1 MRRNIPLAV
10 TFVVGMLLIV
20 SVFLPPIET
29 IGEDFGVFFS
39 IIAVFA
45 FFLGGGNLIKVHFGK
60 IMKKSNDWEFSLVT
74 VVGFFAMLIIG
85 LFKIGAPGD
94 ISTSVT
100 AEGSYFQE
108 MFVYLINPLQS
119 TMYAL
124 LAFFVA
130 SASYR
135 AFRAKN
141 REATILLV
149 AAFIILL
156 GRTPLGMMLTGW
168 IPESFSIF
176 QVPNLAVWIMNSPN
190 LAGQRAIMIGISLGV
205 VAMSLR
211 LILGIER
218 TYLGGDDKG

>member
-1 MRRNIPLAV
+1 MRRQLPLAV
-10 TFVVGMLLIV
+10 TFIVGMLLIV
-20 SVFLPPIET
+20 SVFLPPIES
-29 IGEDFGVFFS
+29 IGEDFGMFFS

-45 FFLGGGNLIKVHFGK
+45 FFLGGGNLLKVHIGK
-60 IMKKSNDWEFSLVT
+60 LLKRSEDWQFSLVT
-74 VVGFFAMLIIG
+74 VVGFFVMLFIG
-85 LFKIGAPGD
+85 LFKIGSSGD

-100 AEGSYFQE
+100 VEGSYFQE
-108 MFVYLINPLQS
+108 IFVYIIIPLQS

-149 AAFIILL
+149 SAFIILL

-168 IPESFSIF
+168 VPESFSIF
-176 QVPNLAVWIMNSPN
+176 QIPNLAVWIMNGPN
-190 LAGQRAIMIGISLGV
+190 LAGQRAIMLGVSLGV

-218 TYLGGDDKG
+218 SYLGGDDKS

>member
-1 MRRNIPLAV
+1 MQDL
-10 TFVVGMLLIV
+10 
-20 SVFLPPIET
+20 
-29 IGEDFGVFFS
+29 GENFTLFFD

-45 FFLGGGNLIKVHFGK
+45 FFLGGGNLLRVHITKLQRRKRDWQFSIVTIIAFG
-60 IMKKSNDWEFSLVT
+60 T
-74 VVGFFAMLIIG
+74 MLAAG
-85 LFKIGAPGD
+85 LFKIGNPGD
-94 ISTSVT
+94 IASSVT
-100 AEGSYFQE
+100 AEGSLFE
-108 MFVYLINPLQS
+108 MIYRNAFVPLGS

-141 REATILLV
+141 REATMLLV

-156 GRTPLGMMLTGW
+156 GRTPIGMMVTGW
-168 IPESFSIF
+168 VPESWNLLQI
-176 QVPNLAVWIMNSPN
+176 PNLAIWIMNSFN
-190 LAGQRAIMIGISLGV
+190 LAGQRAILIGIGLGV

-218 TYLGGDDKG
+218 TYLGDDSA

>member
-1 MRRNIPLAV
+1 MKRQIPILITAI
-10 TFVVGMLLIV
+10 VGSVLVI
-20 SVFLPPIET
+20 SVFLPPLRML
-29 IGEDFGVFFS
+29 GEDFSLFFD

-45 FFLGGGNLIKVHFGK
+45 FFLGGGNLVRIHFTRVYRK
-60 IMKKSNDWEFSLVT
+60 RPDWGFSTITL
-74 VVGFFAMLIIG
+74 VGFAVMLAAG
-85 LFKIGAPGD
+85 LFKIGNPQG
-94 ISTSVT
+94 ISGSVT
-100 AEGSYFQE
+100 AEGSLLNTL
-108 MFVYLINPLQS
+108 FVHIITPLSS

-156 GRTPLGMMLTGW
+156 GRTPLGMLVTGW
-168 IPESFSIF
+168 IGESLSIL
-176 QVPNLAVWIMNSPN
+176 QVPNLAVWVMNVPN
-190 LAGQRAIMIGISLGV
+190 LAGQRAILIGVGLGV

-211 LILGIER
+211 LILGLDR
-218 TYLGGDDKG
+218 TYLGRDNE

>member
-1 MRRNIPLAV
+1 MRQVVPLAI
-10 TFVVGMLLIV
+10 TLLVGLLLIV
-20 SVFLPPIET
+20 AVFMPPLRPLEQT
-29 IGEDFGVFFS
+29 FTLFFD

-45 FFLGGGNLIKVHFGK
+45 FFLGGGNLLRVHLTKVHR
-60 IMKKSNDWEFSLVT
+60 KKKDWPYSAVT
-74 VVGFFAMLIIG
+74 VAGFLVMLAAG
-85 LFKIGAPGD
+85 LFKIGNPGNIAAAVD
-94 ISTSVT
+94 
-100 AEGSYFQE
+100 AQGSLFYNMFQATI
-108 MFVYLINPLQS
+108 VPLGS

-156 GRTPLGMMLTGW
+156 GRTPFGTIICSW
-168 IPESFSIF
+168 IPESFSLLQI
-176 QVPNLAVWIMNSPN
+176 PNLAIWIMNSPN
-190 LAGQRAIMIGISLGV
+190 LAGQRAIMIGIGLGV
-205 VAMSLR
+205 VSMSLR

-218 TYLGGDDKG
+218 SHLGGD

>member
-1 MRRNIPLAV
+1 MKRTVPVII
-10 TFVVGMLLIV
+10 TSIVGTVLV
-20 SVFLPPIET
+20 FSVFFPPAQT
-29 IGEDFGVFFS
+29 LGEDFSLFFD

-45 FFLGGGNLIKVHFGK
+45 FFLGGGNLVRIHLTKVYR
-60 IMKKSNDWEFSLVT
+60 KKSDWGFSMVT
-74 VVGFFAMLIIG
+74 LAGFFITLIVG
-85 LFKIGAPGD
+85 LGKFGTEGIGA
-94 ISTSVT
+94 SVT
-100 AEGSYFQE
+100 ASESVLQHI
-108 MFVYLINPLQS
+108 FVNIITPLSS

-124 LAFFVA
+124 LAFYVA

-141 REATILLV
+141 REATILLI

-176 QVPNLAVWIMNSPN
+176 QIPNLAIWIMNAPN
-190 LAGQRAIMIGISLGV
+190 LAGQRAILIGVGLGV

-211 LILGIER
+211 LILGMDR
-218 TYLGGDDKG
+218 TYLGSDNE